1 MDLDKAMETHGNWKI
16 KFRHAINIGE
26 ALDASMM
33 AKDNCCEL
41 GKWLYS
47 EGLSKYGGKPEFQ
60 TLIDT
65 HKAFHIQA
73 GQIALLINENKFS
86 EAEGALE
93 NDTPYSKASLEV
105 GKAIFRLKKKISV

>member
-16 KFRHAINIGE
+16 KFRHAITIGE
-26 ALDASMM
+26 ALDAPMI

-47 EGLSKYGGKPEFQ
+47 E
-60 TLIDT
+60 
-65 HKAFHIQA
+65 KAFHTQA

-105 GKAIFRLKKKISV
+105 GKAIFRLKKKISE